1 MFKGAF
7 GNDNWLAGWSAVS
20 FSTSAVD
27 CGMDGEVPWAAP
39 PPPPATKSVSV
50 SMTAAGNVADYN
62 PAKQASLIDAFA
74 STVSVSAS
82 AVTLAITAGSVNL
95 VFTVQA
101 CRRRCWRLPPPPP
114 PPVAQYLPQTHGAKA
129 SRVTT
134 PRTAVAGGRCHRC

>member
-101 CRRRCWRLPPPPP
+101 CRRRCWRLPPPPR
-114 PPVAQYLPQTHGAKA
+114 LPRWPSIPH
-129 SRVTT
+129 R
-134 PRTAVAGGRCHRC
+134 RTARRPHV